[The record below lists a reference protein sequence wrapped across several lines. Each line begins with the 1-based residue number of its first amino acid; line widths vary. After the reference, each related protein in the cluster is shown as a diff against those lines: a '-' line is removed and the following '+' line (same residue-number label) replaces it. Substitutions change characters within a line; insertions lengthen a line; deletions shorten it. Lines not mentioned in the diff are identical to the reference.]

1 MHKLQIEVKKC
12 FGKGFGWIC
21 ALNKWSVQECTQT
34 SFLPCSSSGIALFG
48 MRSVQADSCL
58 NSEHIDALC
67 ISVGGQEGL
76 GGGGSLGRRPEN
88 AWTFFRLLPP
98 YSFLSTN
105 SQTSVLP
112 GGLECRALEVVAS
125 VAAAILLPS
134 SINCGLAYTTRPPLK
149 LLSHLQ
155 SKPGNQQRH
164 TSPPGYRILKP
175 QEGP

>member
-88 AWTFFRLLPP
+88 A
-98 YSFLSTN
+98 
-105 SQTSVLP
+105 
-112 GGLECRALEVVAS
+112 
-125 VAAAILLPS
+125 
-134 SINCGLAYTTRPPLK
+134 
-149 LLSHLQ
+149 
-155 SKPGNQQRH
+155 
-164 TSPPGYRILKP
+164 
-175 QEGP
+175 